1 MQYRSVPPCTDVYRR
16 VPTCTA
22 VYRRVPPCTDV
33 YRRVPTCTLLEE
45 HQTMEYSCVGYT
57 LEYRRV
63 LILRYTR
70 QEHAHTA
77 KRLY

>member
-1 MQYRSVPPCTDVYRR
+1 MQYRS
-16 VPTCTA
+16 
-22 VYRRVPPCTDV
+22 VPPCTDV